1 MSVRSRLS
9 PPLVA
14 SAAPAASAASA
25 TAPTLPLGWGPWP
38 GLRAAPR
45 ALTVLALGVT
55 ASAPACGW
63 GTGSS
68 FIEQPLA
75 PANEPQLPEA
85 RGPGGPPPGR
95 RPSVTLETK
104 ERVPGDVRG
113 QNLGVFRNTY
123 YDFPNEA
130 DFTATAK
137 GEPVTLRDASCGS
150 IGPVARGFF
159 EALCVQGSGSLAKGG
174 TVSFAKR
181 DCACAE
187 VCPRTGQK
195 ICFEALDAK
204 AFPWGRG
211 AAGRPISPLRSVAAD
226 TTVLPMGTPLYIP
239 ELDGL
244 PIGEAGALHDGCVAV
259 EDRGL
264 KVRESHI
271 DIFTG
276 RPQTT
281 ERLEDM
287 LPSNQGVHVV
297 IGTTRCERLARR

>member
-1 MSVRSRLS
+1 MSARTPAGRRPVSTRARLT
-9 PPLVA
+9 LL
-14 SAAPAASAASA
+14 APALCA
-25 TAPTLPLGWGPWP
+25 
-38 GLRAAPR
+38 GLA
-45 ALTVLALGVT
+45 
-55 ASAPACGW
+55 ACGW

-68 FIEQPLA
+68 FIEQPLS
-75 PANEPQLPEA
+75 PANEPGLPQGSA
-85 RGPGGPPPGR
+85 QGAPAPGR
-95 RPSVTLETK
+95 RPSVTLEAK
-104 ERVPGDVRG
+104 GHLPEDVRG
-113 QNLGVFRNTY
+113 QNLGLFRNTY
-123 YDFPNEA
+123 YDFPSESE
-130 DFTATAK
+130 FTSAAK
-137 GEPVTLRDASCGS
+137 GEPVTLRNATCGA
-150 IGPVARGFF
+150 IAQVPRGFF
-159 EALCVQGSGSLAKGG
+159 ETLCVQGSGSLARGG

-181 DCACAE
+181 DCGCAD

-195 ICFEALDAK
+195 ICFEALDPK

-211 AAGRPISPLRSVAAD
+211 AAGRAIAPLRTVAAD

-244 PIGEAGALHDGCVAV
+244 PIGEGGALHDGCVVV

-281 ERLEDM
+281 EKLEET

-297 IGTTRCERLARR
+297 VRTTRCEHLAPK